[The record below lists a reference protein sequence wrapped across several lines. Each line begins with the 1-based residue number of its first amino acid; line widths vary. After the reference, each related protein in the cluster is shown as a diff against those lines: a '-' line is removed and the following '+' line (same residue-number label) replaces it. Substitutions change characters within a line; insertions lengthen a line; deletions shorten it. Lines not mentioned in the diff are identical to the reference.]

1 MSKVYLNTIIIVSL
15 LTFTNFSVLA
25 ADNVKTQQNY
35 GHELSTIG
43 RVRATIVAPVSA
55 TTSNDLR
62 FGMIVKN
69 NAGDV
74 TVDEEGNR
82 TTTGPGL
89 ATSGY
94 SSGAIH
100 LSGPRAQAVSV
111 AIPGAHIYD
120 NDDNSINVHS
130 FTTSADSDKLITLGS
145 QDGKADINVGATL
158 NVSDT
163 AKSGIRS
170 GVYRIQTSY

>member
-1 MSKVYLNTIIIVSL
+1 MHYK
-15 LTFTNFSVLA
+15 SVGILA
-25 ADNVKTQQNY
+25 LGALGVLISNALAVDNVKTKMKY
-35 GHELSTIG
+35 GAERSAMGQIK
-43 RVRATIVAPVSA
+43 ATIVAPVSA
-55 TTSNDLR
+55 TSSNDLR

>member
-1 MSKVYLNTIIIVSL
+1 MVSYKQ
-15 LTFTNFSVLA
+15 LTFLVLTLTVVSFFDA
-25 ADNVKTQQNY
+25 KAVDKVKTRQKY
-35 GHELSTIG
+35 GAELS
-43 RVRATIVAPVSA
+43 ATGEIYAKIVAPVAA
-55 TTSNDLR
+55 TSSNDLR
-62 FGMIVKN
+62 FGTIVTN

-111 AIPGAHIYD
+111 DIPNVHIYD
-120 NDDNSINVHS
+120 NEDKALNIHS
-130 FTTSADSDKLITLGS
+130 FTTSTDSDKLITLGS
-145 QDGKADINVGATL
+145 QDGKVDINVGATL

-163 AKSGIRS
+163 AKKGIRS